1 MLNGGITIC
10 LLTSFCPCFLSQ
22 YFKSMSCTSSCHLCT
37 PFALVICGRS
47 MMVYQNIKIYSFGKI
62 RSSTLVSERSDCSA
76 QCSPLLC
83 YSIYSRGIYLLL
95 EKCKT
100 VCYRNLFKRVYIV
113 LEKPHLSL
121 PDIAKA
127 FKWLGMPMDLDE
139 VECILANLIFRGYVR
154 GYISHTKRVL
164 VLSKSNPF
172 PTAKVIAA

>member
-1 MLNGGITIC
+1 MNVLHHA
-10 LLTSFCPCFLSQ
+10 
-22 YFKSMSCTSSCHLCT
+22 HLCVV
-37 PFALVICGRS
+37 VI
-47 MMVYQNIKIYSFGKI
+47 F
-62 RSSTLVSERSDCSA
+62 
-76 QCSPLLC
+76 
-83 YSIYSRGIYLLL
+83 SRGIYLLL